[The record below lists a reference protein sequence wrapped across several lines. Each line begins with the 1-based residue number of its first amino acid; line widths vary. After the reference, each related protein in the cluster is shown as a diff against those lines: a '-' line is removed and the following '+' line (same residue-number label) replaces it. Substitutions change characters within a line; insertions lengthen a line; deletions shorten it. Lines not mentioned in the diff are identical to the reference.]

1 VLVSRGTCTL
11 DGTRVIGNVHL
22 YDGASLIPRGVHVD
36 GNIQAEDGAGA
47 DYVDIDN
54 SRVGGDIQLF
64 DLVGDRS
71 DIIRSQVG
79 GNTQMDSNRSL
90 LVVQDNTVDGD
101 VQAFHNTGGVDIS
114 RNRIGGNLQCK
125 ENVPAPTGGDNTVD
139 GNMEDQCAN
148 LQPSTDP
155 AITGEG
161 TGLPGT
167 GGGGGGGGA
176 LSPLTLFVIAC
187 VALAGLTRRRTGR

>member
-22 YDGASLIPRGVHVD
+22 YDGASLIARGVHVD

-71 DIIRSQVG
+71 HIIRSQVG
-79 GNTQMDSNRSL
+79 GNIQMDSNRSL
-90 LVVQDNTVDGD
+90 LVVQDNTIDGD

-125 ENVPAPTGGDNTVD
+125 ENFPVPAGGDNTVD

-155 AITGEG
+155 AITGGG

-167 GGGGGGGGA
+167 GGGGGAVSPFA
-176 LSPLTLFVIAC
+176 LMIMVG
-187 VALAGLTRRRTGR
+187 VAVARLRRVRTERR